1 MSQRNPWLPLVLSL
15 ILAGQPIMQA
25 QQRTTPT
32 PESTPLPT
40 VQTLRV
46 IPLAGN
52 GEQNEMER
60 GLMAPLVVQVLDQN
74 GRPVEGA
81 DVVFRFPVNGPSAAF
96 PDQKNSLA
104 TKTNADGQA
113 AATGWRANGQ
123 VGTFQVR
130 VTATRANEMG
140 EASVTM
146 TNVTRIV
153 EDATKK
159 RKRWWNSTWFKVALI
174 AGIAGAV
181 TAGVIIANDDSSGS
195 TIPTIT
201 ISPGIPT
208 VGGPQ

>member
-1 MSQRNPWLPLVLSL
+1 
-15 ILAGQPIMQA
+15 
-25 QQRTTPT
+25 
-32 PESTPLPT
+32 

-52 GEQNEMER
+52 GEHNEMER

-81 DVVFRFPVNGPSAAF
+81 DVVFRFPVNGPSAVF
-96 PDQKNSLA
+96 PDQKTSIA

-113 AATGWRANGQ
+113 AATGWKANGQ
-123 VGTFQVR
+123 AGTFQVR

-140 EASVTM
+140 EAVITM

-153 EDATKK
+153 EEATKK

-174 AGIAGAV
+174 AGIAGGV
-181 TAGVIIANDDSSGS
+181 TAAVLIANDDSPGS